1 MIKKGIGL
9 RDKLNLLSIGLVVLT
24 AIGIAT
30 FVVHREITT
39 RYHDLV
45 NTGLTTAAMIA
56 QNSEYA
62 VYTENQDA
70 VRRAVGGLHA
80 LPDIAYA
87 AVLGKE
93 RLPILEETWGAN
105 IAIPTALRTRLLAA
119 GDALFEEVA
128 IQQGHPAYIDILVPV
143 VSRPAAAADPLFLE
157 SNASSPPGAV
167 IGYIQLG
174 LSQERLRKNLQ
185 EFVLITGLVIG
196 VVLLVGLCMSL
207 ILTRSITKPI
217 LALVEAAGHIAEGR
231 LDVDVAAGTHDE
243 VDRLA
248 DAFNRM
254 TGRLRTSQSQVQEYQ
269 QSLEDKVAQRTKQLE
284 LASQEAQRLAEEAQA
299 ASRAKSQFLANMSH
313 EIRTPMN
320 GVLGMTELLLS
331 TTLDTRQRHLTKT
344 IQQSGEAL
352 LAIINDILDFSKI
365 EAGKLQ
371 LEQLDFDVQDT
382 VENAV
387 ELFAG
392 PAQRKQIELTC
403 QLMGPF
409 THALR
414 GDPIRLRQALLNLI
428 SNALKFTAKGEINVR
443 VYAVTET
450 NTTVTLRFEV
460 KDSGVGIPAEAHQRI
475 FEAFSQ
481 ADGTTTRRFGGT
493 GLGLTIVKELVAL
506 MQGQI
511 GVESQVGQGSTFWFT
526 AVFERQPAAAPGQEQ
541 APEQALSKKRILVV
555 DDTPANREILYEHL
569 RTWGALPTLA
579 ASAQEA
585 LVLLGTG
592 SNSPQP
598 FDLAILDLH
607 MPDMDGLELAKAIR
621 MDPRLAGLPLL
632 MLTSV
637 GYDAK
642 TPGTPDLDAWVTK
655 PVRNTLLRQALL
667 GLLHTRHR
675 APVQPPAP
683 LPSASGPIPFQA
695 AHLLLVEDTPV
706 NREVALGMLDML
718 GHFAQAVEN
727 GRLAVE
733 AVARERF
740 DLVLMDCQMPE
751 MDGFTATATIRQQER
766 DAADHRHV
774 PIIALTA
781 NAMEGDRAR
790 CLAAGMDDYLA
801 KPFTM
806 AQLSEM
812 LTRWLTLQATAAPMA
827 PGPSPSAR
835 QDDSPSD
842 QTPPSAP
849 VEIDRTAWDA
859 ILALQRPGRP
869 DILAKVLTAYLN
881 DSRTLVGEIR
891 TAVQT
896 QDAVALAK
904 AAHRLKSSSAQ
915 LGALATAA
923 HCKELENLGRLAR
936 LDDAPSL
943 LAQLTDA
950 HQAACAAMTSELL
963 QRPAA

>member
-1 MIKKGIGL
+1 MTRKRFGL

-39 RYHDLV
+39 RYQDLV

-70 VRRAVGGLHA
+70 VRRVVGGLQA
-80 LPDIAYA
+80 VPDIAYA
-87 AVLGKE
+87 AVLGKD
-93 RLPILEETWGAN
+93 RQALLEETWDAK
-105 IAIPTALRTRLLAA
+105 IAIPTGLRTRLPAA
-119 GDALFEEVA
+119 ANVLFEEVA
-128 IQQGHPAYIDILVPV
+128 IQPGHPSYIDILVPV
-143 VSRPAAAADPLFLE
+143 VSRPVSAADPLFLE
-157 SNASSPPGAV
+157 SNAASAV
-167 IGYIQLG
+167 VGYIQLG
-174 LSQERLRKNLQ
+174 LSQERLQKNLHQ
-185 EFVLITGLVIG
+185 FVLITGFVIG
-196 VVLLVGLCMSL
+196 VVLLVGLSMSL

-254 TGRLRTSQSQVQEYQ
+254 TSRLRFSQAQVQDYQ
-269 QSLEDKVAQRTKQLE
+269 HGLEDKVAQRTRQLE

-320 GVLGMTELLLS
+320 GVLGMTELLLA
-331 TTLDTRQRHLTKT
+331 TTLDTRQRHLTRT

-371 LEQLDFDVQDT
+371 LEQLDFDVQET
-382 VENAV
+382 VESAV
-387 ELFAG
+387 ELFAS

-403 QLMGPF
+403 QLLGPF

-450 NTTVTLRFEV
+450 NRTVTLRFEV

-511 GVESQVGQGSTFWFT
+511 GVESQVGEGSTFWFT
-526 AVFERQPAAAPGQEQ
+526 AVFERQPAAALGREQ
-541 APEQALSKKRILVV
+541 APEQALLKKRILVV

-585 LVLLGTG
+585 LVFLGTN

-621 MDPRLAGLPLL
+621 ADPRLADLPLL

-637 GYDAK
+637 SYDTS
-642 TPGTPDLDAWVTK
+642 TPGAPNLDAWITK
-655 PVRNTLLRQALL
+655 PVRNALLRQALL
-667 GLLHTRHR
+667 GLLQTRHR
-675 APVQPPAP
+675 APVQLPPPPAP
-683 LPSASGPIPFQA
+683 ASGPKPFQA
-695 AHLLLVEDTPV
+695 ARLLLVEDTPV

-718 GHFAQAVEN
+718 GHIVQAVEN

-733 AVARERF
+733 AVAQERY

-766 DAADHRHV
+766 EARDHRHL

-812 LTRWLTLQATAAPMA
+812 LTQWLPLRTTEATAEIESAL
-827 PGPSPSAR
+827 SAR
-835 QDDSPSD
+835 PDDLPSD
-842 QTPPSAP
+842 EPPPPSAA
-849 VEIDRTAWDA
+849 EIDKAAWEA

-881 DSRTLVGEIR
+881 DSRILVEEIR
-891 TAVQT
+891 TAVHT
-896 QDAVALAK
+896 QDPVVLAK

-915 LGALATAA
+915 LGALATSA

-936 LDDAPSL
+936 LDGAAGL

-950 HQAACAAMTSELL
+950 HQAACAVITRELL
-963 QRPAA
+963 QRTAS